1 MIELRASTID
11 ATRMFSLNGL
21 EYPKGMYTLYYA
33 RGTVNGGSN
42 DVDTTNIQVGIRSR
56 EHFGNILQSPILF
69 NEYTTDGST
78 PYTSLVAL
86 QQAMADLLGFNR
98 ASGGGGTGGRTTFT
112 PTESPFA
119 DDTARDTWAGANLDE
134 LHNDSTLVTLITVG
148 TSSFEWAGED
158 TPTTY
163 SNNSWILR
171 STGLTDPQRVTLNSL
186 VVIPEDKM
194 PIQGASGFEDSEMR
208 RLSDGAILA
217 PEDFS
222 VESGSI
228 DFGDIITLSEATGF
242 LSIQNHESGDSF
254 ALVDSRFT
262 RAEGSTVPR
271 VFFLIEPE
279 NELLV
284 QSDTS
289 TIITDTD
296 FTFTFTTTLFAQAN
310 SFVLQGSAPSTNVRI
325 RISDAVTGVTF
336 KYLPTEAAW
345 IDGDE
350 GLTLATGSTTIDL
363 DNSPLR
369 FAPNRQLRIEIQ
381 GDSINLLGNASNFP
395 FISAQVQRAEFRDL
409 AFGGEVGGLTNL
421 EGGVADTIYLTAQLL
436 DGGDAD
442 NT

>member
-1 MIELRASTID
+1 MPKIEASAAD
-11 ATRMFSLNGL
+11 ASKYFKLSGL
-21 EYPKGMYTLYYA
+21 DREKGRWSLYY
-33 RGTVNGGSN
+33 N
-42 DVDTTNIQVGIRSR
+42 DVVVDNVGVIDESLIRVGIRSKAD
-56 EHFGNILQSPILF
+56 FSQILVQPTLVGNYTDSTDTAFTTLNALLQEF
-69 NEYTTDGST
+69 
-78 PYTSLVAL
+78 
-86 QQAMADLLGFNR
+86 ADLEVFNL
-98 ASGGGGTGGRTTFT
+98 ASGSGAGRATFV
-112 PTESPFA
+112 PDESPFA
-119 DDTARDTWAGANLDE
+119 DFAERDIWASANLDE
-134 LHNDSTLVTLITVG
+134 LHNDSTLVTLIMIG
-148 TSSFEWAGED
+148 TSSYEWAGED

-163 SNNSWILR
+163 NNNGWILR

-194 PIQGASGFEDSEMR
+194 PVQGATGFEDSEMR
-208 RLSDGAILA
+208 RLADGAILA
-217 PEDFS
+217 PDDFS

-296 FTFTFTTTLFAQAN
+296 FTFTFTTTLLAQAN

-325 RISDAVTGVTF
+325 RISDAVTGVVF
-336 KYLPTEAAW
+336 KYFPTEAAW
-345 IDGDE
+345 IDRE
-350 GLTLATGSTTIDL
+350 NGLTLATGNSTIDL

-369 FAPNRQLRIEIQ
+369 FAPNRQLRIDIQ
-381 GDSINLLGNASNFP
+381 GDSINLLGNTSNFP